1 MNPAIIQAL
10 AADRNRNMQEQAAAW
25 RYAEQ
30 IRRPR
35 LARHP
40 RPLLRVRQ
48 AGRGPDT
55 LAPPPPAMAVES
67 VTP

>member
-1 MNPAIIQAL
+1 MNPAIIQEL

-35 LARHP
+35 LARHS
-40 RPLLRVRQ
+40 RPLLRIRR
-48 AGRGPDT
+48 AGRGPGS
-55 LAPPPPAMAVES
+55 LADPRTA
-67 VTP
+67 